1 MGSRHSSV
9 DSFAPSILPPR
20 VQVPSTPST
29 LLSPYN
35 DLCHE
40 EKTKKQKEA
49 GISAFKKWIS
59 MMKKFLLSLIL
70 LLNLFF
76 CACVFLIKPLAID
89 MRKKFKE
96 IIDRLSPVSEATV
109 NCSTYLQ
116 LLFYGLLFWLQNTNS
131 SGADVISKIYS
142 SLARPG

>member
-1 MGSRHSSV
+1 MEWWDDVR
-9 DSFAPSILPPR
+9 I
-20 VQVPSTPST
+20 VPKR
-29 LLSPYN
+29 
-35 DLCHE
+35 D
-40 EKTKKQKEA
+40 A
-49 GISAFKKWIS
+49 
-59 MMKKFLLSLIL
+59 SL
-70 LLNLFF
+70 
-76 CACVFLIKPLAID
+76 VFLIKPLAID

-142 SLARPG
+142 SLARPGLNNALLLVAASM

>member
-1 MGSRHSSV
+1 
-9 DSFAPSILPPR
+9 
-20 VQVPSTPST
+20 
-29 LLSPYN
+29 
-35 DLCHE
+35 
-40 EKTKKQKEA
+40 
-49 GISAFKKWIS
+49 
-59 MMKKFLLSLIL
+59 MKKFLLSLIL

-76 CACVFLIKPLAID
+76 FACVFLIKPLAID